1 MIVVDEL
8 TKQFKV
14 PVRDE
19 GLRASTRSLFRREHR
34 LVAAVNEI
42 SFTIQPGEIVGFLG
56 PNGAGKTT
64 TLKMFSGILNPTG
77 GTATVLGHRPF
88 QRRHEFLRRIALI
101 MGNRSQLDWDLPAA
115 DSFRL
120 QAAIYDLAPD
130 EVRATRDEIVD
141 LLDLGRLLDTPAR
154 NLSLGERMK
163 FEIALSLLH
172 DPAVIFLDEPT
183 LGLDLTMQRR
193 IRSFLA
199 EHNRRRGTTMLLTS
213 HYMADVE
220 ALCERVIVIDGGR
233 IRFDGA
239 LTALADS
246 LAIGKTITIEIA
258 DGAERLATAVDH
270 LAAELA
276 GVEVL
281 ERSDHR
287 ARLRV
292 ARRDVAAASARLLSQ
307 LDVTDFS
314 VEDPPIDEV
323 IERTF
328 TPLP

>member
-1 MIVVDEL
+1 
-8 TKQFKV
+8 
-14 PVRDE
+14 
-19 GLRASTRSLFRREHR
+19 
-34 LVAAVNEI
+34 
-42 SFTIQPGEIVGFLG
+42 
-56 PNGAGKTT
+56 
-64 TLKMFSGILNPTG
+64 
-77 GTATVLGHRPF
+77 
-88 QRRHEFLRRIALI
+88 

-246 LAIGKTITIEIA
+246 LAIGKTIAIEIA

-276 GVEVL
+276 GVGF
-281 ERSDHR
+281 SN
-287 ARLRV
+287 AATTAKRLRV
-292 ARRDVAAASARLLSQ
+292 ARHARRRGIGAAFAARRHRLQ
-307 LDVTDFS
+307 RGGPTD
-314 VEDPPIDEV
+314 
-323 IERTF
+323 R
-328 TPLP
+328 